1 MPRTMRVILRVV
13 GTGPAQAWS
22 REAELEVAASACPFG
37 NPEWDR
43 GTGAKS
49 RSTTL
54 DKWA

>member
-1 MPRTMRVILRVV
+1 MPRTTRVILRVV

-22 REAELEVAASACPFG
+22 RVTELEVAACPFG
-37 NPEWDR
+37 NPEWDG
-43 GTGAKS
+43 GTGAIS

>member
-1 MPRTMRVILRVV
+1 MPRATRVILRVV

-37 NPEWDR
+37 NPEWDG
-43 GTGAKS
+43 GTGAKN
-49 RSTTL
+49 RLTTL